1 MYLNY
6 LGESFPHSRNAVAL
20 NLSISDA
27 QSFANKSYLLGTPFH
42 RNLPLL
48 LSLSSINHTQHCL
61 LASPAHIGSF
71 SSGIPY

>member
-27 QSFANKSYLLGTPFH
+27 QSFANKSYPLGTPFH
-42 RNLPLL
+42 RNLPPSAFTFFNQPHPALP
-48 LSLSSINHTQHCL
+48 INLTCSHW
-61 LASPAHIGSF
+61 
-71 SSGIPY
+71 